1 MLKELY
7 ENRKKAWIIF
17 ECIICILIFVVT
29 LRLFYYQI
37 TDSEVFPSDTPE
49 HIGFA
54 LRGVGYSYLM
64 PAIGI
69 IMNAFGI
76 YGYVAVAV
84 FEALAIITTIYVSK
98 RTIMYC
104 GKISEKPAFVIS
116 VSLMFLSSLYIP
128 VLQPLFYKSG
138 IVSQPWHNITYIF
151 MRLFAVLTIAGTWY
165 TLSKYQ
171 ECLTMKEWGG
181 IAIPLCLSTAV
192 KPSFLI
198 GYSWALLLFLII
210 DVIRERF
217 APHAFVQCIKLG
229 TSVFPS
235 LIIMYFQATDHLYKL
250 GGESG
255 IEFSLMSSKFFS
267 FGFTGT
273 IIKLIRG
280 LLLVSIVVFYNRK
293 RLIKEEYFIIAQYL
307 MSLFVLIFF
316 HETGNRASHG
326 NFAWGIYSA
335 GYLLMAFAW
344 TRLANNYSAVS
355 TRRKKLSTYEKC
367 YFVICVI
374 LSVWHVASG
383 VAYFTILSM
392 GGRLSGL

>member
-1 MLKELY
+1 MVSRRLKFAVLKELY

-69 IMNAFGI
+69 IMNSFGK
-76 YGYVAVAV
+76 YGYVAVAI

-116 VSLMFLSSLYIP
+116 VSLVFLSSLYIP

-181 IAIPLCLSTAV
+181 HCHTVVPFNGCKAKFFNRIFMGSA
-192 KPSFLI
+192 
-198 GYSWALLLFLII
+198 
-210 DVIRERF
+210 
-217 APHAFVQCIKLG
+217 
-229 TSVFPS
+229 SVFDYRCNS
-235 LIIMYFQATDHLYKL
+235 REIC
-250 GGESG
+250 
-255 IEFSLMSSKFFS
+255 
-267 FGFTGT
+267 
-273 IIKLIRG
+273 
-280 LLLVSIVVFYNRK
+280 
-293 RLIKEEYFIIAQYL
+293 
-307 MSLFVLIFF
+307 
-316 HETGNRASHG
+316 
-326 NFAWGIYSA
+326 
-335 GYLLMAFAW
+335 
-344 TRLANNYSAVS
+344 S
-355 TRRKKLSTYEKC
+355 TCFCT
-367 YFVICVI
+367 V
-374 LSVWHVASG
+374 H
-383 VAYFTILSM
+383 
-392 GGRLSGL
+392 